1 MAIVQF
7 AFANVNDPFVPIGF
21 FSHPTFRAREVVFG
35 QYAGDHSLIQR
46 ECSGRCSGRS

>member
-7 AFANVNDPFVPIGF
+7 AFANVNDPLVSIGF

-35 QYAGDHSLIQR
+35 QCRRSLPY
-46 ECSGRCSGRS
+46 SA